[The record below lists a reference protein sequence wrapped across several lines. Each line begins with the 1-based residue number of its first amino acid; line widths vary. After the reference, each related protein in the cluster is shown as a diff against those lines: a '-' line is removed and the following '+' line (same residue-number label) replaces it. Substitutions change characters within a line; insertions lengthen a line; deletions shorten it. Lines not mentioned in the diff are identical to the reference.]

1 MQIFKGEKRFFD
13 TYIEE
18 EDDSTS
24 NTRHIVI
31 PGISRYSELTGSI
44 IPIKAYIDGASGATT
59 IQVNNLSAVNFKLF
73 YNSNTPVS
81 PQHSWIKAGQV
92 YNIVYTGEYFT
103 AVGILSNSG
112 ASVGSVN
119 SYSFDILND
128 IIDGNVN
135 NGDDITS
142 SVSVDTFNSLKVGD
156 ILLITDINNPIDST
170 AISKNI
176 IYTCEEFEN
185 YYRGSQ
191 NGAHCT
197 VKTIE
202 CFYGSFAICLEGNSV
217 FCGTNPPIPQN

>member
-1 MQIFKGEKRFFD
+1 MQIFKGEKRLFE

-18 EDDSTS
+18 ENTTTSTQRYI
-24 NTRHIVI
+24 TV
-31 PGISRYSELTGSI
+31 PGIKRIGELTGNV
-44 IPIKAYIDGASGATT
+44 IPIKSYADGVSGATS
-59 IQVNNLSAVNFKLF
+59 IIINGLDPVDLKL
-73 YNSNTPVS
+73 YYDSSTPVS

-92 YNIVYTGEYFT
+92 YNIVYTGTYFT
-103 AVGILSNSG
+103 TVGVLSNSG
-112 ASVGSVN
+112 ASVSSAN

-135 NGDDITS
+135 SGDDITS
-142 SVSVDTFNSLKVGD
+142 SVSVDTFNSLKLGD

-176 IYTCEEFEN
+176 IYMCEEFEN

-191 NGAHCT
+191 SGAHCT
-197 VKTIE
+197 VKMIE